1 MKNKLLE
8 ELDLNEFREEL
19 ERLEYEL
26 DKIFRVSHNPNGNE

>member
-26 DKIFRVSHNPNGNE
+26 DKIFRVP